1 MRSFGWGKHSIE
13 EKMADERDEML
24 QVFQETAGKP
34 FNPSSTIN
42 TSVMNIICS
51 LLFGK
56 RFKHEDPKIQN
67 LISDLNIFISFAVM
81 DFEWGYV
88 PYISSFIPGN
98 RHYRK
103 LIAEPWTRIQDFIE
117 EEIII
122 RRERMKDGL
131 IDEPKDFLEGYLKE
145 LGSTEDGNRKISQNW
160 LLGIGGDFFIAGSE
174 TTTTTLRWA
183 LVYMLNFPHVQ
194 RKIQEE
200 LDSVIGKPTGKGMV
214 GLSDRSRLPYT
225 DAAIMEIQR
234 LSAIVATALTHST
247 TTDVN
252 IRGYSIPKGT
262 EVHPSLFAWLLAYI
276 YITLGDFFACNCE
289 VSCEVSCFGNT
300 VISFFY

>member
-67 LISDLNIFISFAVM
+67 LISDLNIFVSFAVM
-81 DFEWGYV
+81 DFEWGYI
-88 PYISSFIPGN
+88 PYISNFIPGN
-98 RHYRK
+98 RYYRN
-103 LIAEPWTRIQDFIE
+103 LIAETWKRIQDFIE

-131 IDEPKDFLEGYLKE
+131 TDEPKDFLEGYLKE
-145 LGSTEDGNRKISQNW
+145 LGSTEDGNRKISQDW
-160 LLGIGGDFFIAGSE
+160 LLDISGDFFVAGSE

-183 LVYMLNFPHVQ
+183 LIYMLNFPHVQ
-194 RKIQEE
+194 RKIQQE
-200 LDSVIGKPTGKGMV
+200 LDSVIGNPTGKGVV

-262 EVHPSLFAWLLAYI
+262 EVHASLFTWI
-276 YITLGDFFACNCE
+276 F
-289 VSCEVSCFGNT
+289 
-300 VISFFY
+300 

>member
-1 MRSFGWGKHSIE
+1 MQRSVSLSIMRTLGWGKHSIE

-56 RFKHEDPKIQN
+56 RFKHEDPEIQK
-67 LISDLNIFISFAVM
+67 LISDLNKFMSISEVDA
-81 DFEWGYV
+81 EWGYV
-88 PYISSFIPGN
+88 PYISDFIPGN
-98 RHYRK
+98 RYLGN
-103 LIAEPWTRIQDFIE
+103 LIAETWKRIEDFIE

-131 IDEPKDFLEGYLKE
+131 SAEPKDFLEGYLKE
-145 LGSTEDGNRKISQNW
+145 LGATADGNRKISQDW
-160 LLGIGGDFFIAGSE
+160 LLDIGGDFFVAGSE

-183 LVYMLNFPHVQ
+183 LIYMLNFPHVQ

-234 LSAIVATALTHST
+234 MSAIAPTALVHST
-247 TTDVN
+247 TRNVN

-262 EVHPSLFAWLLAYI
+262 QVHP
-276 YITLGDFFACNCE
+276 IT
-289 VSCEVSCFGNT
+289 
-300 VISFFY
+300 